1 MTCRRKTKKE
11 RELVADI
18 HKLCNL
24 YCSQHECYECK
35 YGTYPNDDCPKAYV
49 VDLLDKHRE
58 YEEEEEE

>member
-35 YGTYPNDDCPKAYV
+35 YGTYPNEDCPKA
-49 VDLLDKHRE
+49 
-58 YEEEEEE
+58 